1 MASVDQEKNGQNSWP
16 NTRKL
21 ANSIKLTA
29 HTFLLITELLML
41 ELGRCWNRDF
51 CPAVL
56 YCVAYDINQVSGV
69 FMFHHKKGMKTVKFL
84 WSSCSVL
91 TLHEILF
98 FTNAQISSLN
108 FLSITERN
116 CYYPECSSKFRC
128 IRVMCCNL
136 TFIVLRFH
144 DLTQTRA
151 WSDKLRPD
159 RHNEIF

>member
-1 MASVDQEKNGQNSWP
+1 MASVDQENNGQNSWL

-21 ANSIKLTA
+21 ANSIKPTA

-51 CPAVL
+51 CPAL
-56 YCVAYDINQVSGV
+56 HILCCLWHKSG
-69 FMFHHKKGMKTVKFL
+69 FGGFSCFHHKKGMKTVKFL

-91 TLHEILF
+91 TLHGILF
-98 FTNAQISSLN
+98 FTNAQISSLD

-116 CYYPECSSKFRC
+116 CYYPECSSNSRC

-144 DLTQTRA
+144 DLTQTRDA
-151 WSDKLRPD
+151 LRPD
-159 RHNEIF
+159 KHNEIF